1 MAQDGGYVLR
11 SISLGEVLY
20 VLWLLLSGHFHDA
33 LLLGLGGASS
43 VLVLWIA
50 HRMDVVDHEG
60 HPIHLGPRALNYF
73 PWLFKEIALSNLHV
87 ARVVLAR
94 DLPIQPRL
102 FTVRASQSDELGRVI
117 YANSITLTP
126 GTISVGLESDRL
138 TVHALTAATR
148 EGLQSGEMD
157 FRVSAMMGESRPGE
171 RA

>member
-11 SISLGEVLY
+11 SISLGVVLY

-33 LLLGLGGASS
+33 LLLGLGVASS

-60 HPIHLGPRALNYF
+60 HPIHLGPRALHYF

-102 FTVRASQSDELGRVI
+102 FTVRANQSHQLLPVI
-117 YANSITLTP
+117 FS
-126 GTISVGLESDRL
+126 
-138 TVHALTAATR
+138 
-148 EGLQSGEMD
+148 
-157 FRVSAMMGESRPGE
+157 
-171 RA
+171 